1 MCTLPLT
8 RRALSSQQSPLAS
21 VVVLSYKQSMMDSP
35 AALPEPYPQGTI
47 ISCPATSCGVR
58 LYRLCEAASFVEVV
72 LQDKKLLVPINAAI
86 PARSVWEAL
95 ACPLCGTALTDE
107 GRLHT
112 AAYGWR

>member
-1 MCTLPLT
+1 
-8 RRALSSQQSPLAS
+8 
-21 VVVLSYKQSMMDSP
+21 MDSP
-35 AALPEPYPQGTI
+35 AALPEQYPQGTI
-47 ISCPATSCGVR
+47 LSCPSASCGVR

-95 ACPLCGTALTDE
+95 ACPLCGTALTQD

-112 AAYGWR
+112 ASHGWR